1 MASSH
6 LMIQDY
12 AGIAVV
18 TFADSSILDARVI
31 EAMGKSLYE
40 LIDVQDRRKIILDF
54 VNVKL
59 LSSQTIG
66 VLLTLRKK
74 LAAAKGTLLLCGLRK
89 EVMKLF
95 TITNLDK
102 QFDFFPDDVAALASL
117 GVRVQ

>member
-1 MASSH
+1 MANSH
-6 LMIQDY
+6 LLIQDY
-12 AGIAVV
+12 AGITVV
-18 TFADSSILDARVI
+18 TFSDSSILDARVI
-31 EAMGKSLYE
+31 ESMGKSLYE
-40 LIDVQDRRKIILDF
+40 LIDARDCKKIILDF

-66 VLLTLRKK
+66 VLLTMRKK
-74 LAAAKGTLLLCGLRK
+74 MAGAQGKLLLCGLRK

-102 QFDFFPDDVAALASL
+102 QFEFFRDDVAALASF

>member
-1 MASSH
+1 MTSSH

-12 AGIAVV
+12 AGVTVV

-31 EAMGKSLYE
+31 ESMGKSLYE
-40 LIDVQDRRKIILDF
+40 LVDTRDCRKIILDF
-54 VNVKL
+54 ANVKL

-74 LAAAKGTLLLCGLRK
+74 MAVAKGTLLLCGLRK

-102 QFDFFPDDVAALASL
+102 QFDFFADDVAALASF

>member
-1 MASSH
+1 MVNSH

-12 AGIAVV
+12 AGITVV
-18 TFADSSILDARVI
+18 TFSDSSILDARVI
-31 EAMGKSLYE
+31 EGMGKSLYE
-40 LIDVQDRRKIILDF
+40 LTDVHDHKKIILDF

-66 VLLTLRKK
+66 ILLTMRKK
-74 LAAAKGTLLLCGLRK
+74 MVTAKGTFLLCGLRK

-102 QFDFFPDDVAALASL
+102 QFDFFPDDVAALASF
-117 GVRVQ
+117 GVFVK